1 MTPAFRHASSTAPT
15 VSHACGSETSNPSA
29 RSSACTSA
37 PFSRKRS
44 TIAAPI
50 PEAPPVTSAVRGN
63 IGSYC
68 RIRIAMT
75 IPFTGVPL
83 HELGPLVRRI
93 DEAGYDSV
101 WSAESTEFDGFT
113 PLVVAAEHSTRL
125 RLATG
130 IVNVY
135 TRGPALLAQTAA
147 AAANVSNG
155 RFVLGLG
162 ASSNVIVEQW
172 NGVPFR
178 RPLAKVE
185 ETVEYLREVLAGERG
200 TGGFRLAS
208 PPEQPVPIV
217 LAALRDRMLGLA
229 ARVADGAFTNF
240 LPLSRSAKV
249 VDAFGVPEK
258 ELACRFFS
266 IHGPDAEA
274 LATAK
279 RIFVAYATVPVYAE
293 FFRWLGFG
301 DEIEPVIEAWN
312 AGDRKRALELA
323 PEALIRETFLLGPVE
338 AQRERLAEFE
348 AAGIQTAVLALSCPP
363 AAVPDVIGSFT
374 PR

>member
-1 MTPAFRHASSTAPT
+1 
-15 VSHACGSETSNPSA
+15 
-29 RSSACTSA
+29 
-37 PFSRKRS
+37 
-44 TIAAPI
+44 
-50 PEAPPVTSAVRGN
+50 
-63 IGSYC
+63 
-68 RIRIAMT
+68 MT

-135 TRGPALLAQTAA
+135 TRGPALLAQSAA
-147 AAANVSNG
+147 AVASLSNG

-172 NGVPFR
+172 NGIPFR

-185 ETVEYLREVLAGERG
+185 ETVAYLRTVLAGERG
-200 TGGFRLAS
+200 AGGFKLAS
-208 PPEQPVPIV
+208 PPAAPVPIV
-217 LAALRDRMLGLA
+217 LAALRDRMLALA
-229 ARVADGAFTNF
+229 ARIADGAFTNF
-240 LPLSRSAKV
+240 LPVSRAGQV
-249 VDAFGVPEK
+249 VAAFGRPEQ

-266 IHGPDAEA
+266 IHGPEDEA
-274 LATAK
+274 LTTAK

-301 DEIEPVIEAWN
+301 DEIDPVVETWN
-312 AGDRKRALELA
+312 AGDRKRAVELA
-323 PEALIRETFLLGPVE
+323 PEGLVRQIFLYGPVE
-338 AQRERLAEFE
+338 AQRERLAEFA
-348 AAGIQTAVLALSCPP
+348 AAGITTAVLVLSCAPGELQSLIDGFAP
-363 AAVPDVIGSFT
+363 
-374 PR
+374 

>member
-1 MTPAFRHASSTAPT
+1 
-15 VSHACGSETSNPSA
+15 
-29 RSSACTSA
+29 
-37 PFSRKRS
+37 
-44 TIAAPI
+44 
-50 PEAPPVTSAVRGN
+50 
-63 IGSYC
+63 
-68 RIRIAMT
+68 MT

-83 HELGPLVRRI
+83 HELGPLVRQI

-113 PLVVAAEHSTRL
+113 PLVVAAEHSTHL

-135 TRGPALLAQTAA
+135 TRGPAILAQSAA
-147 AAANVSNG
+147 AVASVSDG

-172 NGVPFR
+172 NGIPFS

-185 ETVEYLREVLAGERG
+185 ETVEYLRTVLAGERG
-200 TGGFRLAS
+200 AGGFKLAS
-208 PPEQPVPIV
+208 PPAEPVPIV

-229 ARVADGAFTNF
+229 ARIADGAFTNF
-240 LPLSRSAKV
+240 LPLSRVAQV
-249 VDAFGVPEK
+249 VDAFARPEK

-266 IHGPDAEA
+266 IQGPEDEA
-274 LATAK
+274 LAAAK

-301 DEIEPVIEAWN
+301 GEIDPVVEAWD

-323 PEALIRETFLLGPVE
+323 PEAVVREVFLLGPVE
-338 AQRERLAEFE
+338 AQRQRLEEFE
-348 AAGIQTAVLALSCPP
+348 SAGITTAVLALSSPP
-363 AAVPDVIGSFT
+363 TEVPALIDAFAPG
-374 PR
+374 

>member
-1 MTPAFRHASSTAPT
+1 
-15 VSHACGSETSNPSA
+15 
-29 RSSACTSA
+29 
-37 PFSRKRS
+37 
-44 TIAAPI
+44 
-50 PEAPPVTSAVRGN
+50 
-63 IGSYC
+63 
-68 RIRIAMT
+68 MT

-83 HELGPLVRRI
+83 HELGPLVRQI

-135 TRGPALLAQTAA
+135 TRGPAILAQTAA
-147 AAANVSNG
+147 AVANVSDG

-172 NGVPFR
+172 NGIPFR

-185 ETVEYLREVLAGERG
+185 ETVDYLRTVLAGERG
-200 TGGFRLAS
+200 AGGFKLAS
-208 PPEQPVPIV
+208 PPAEPVPIV

-229 ARVADGAFTNF
+229 ARIADGAFTNF
-240 LPLSRSAKV
+240 LPLSRAAQV
-249 VDAFGVPEK
+249 VDAFARPEK

-266 IHGPDAEA
+266 IHGPEEEA
-274 LATAK
+274 LAVAK

-301 DEIEPVIEAWN
+301 DEIDPVVEAWN

-323 PEALIRETFLLGPVE
+323 PEALVREVFLLGPVE
-338 AQRERLAEFE
+338 AQRERLEEFE
-348 AAGIQTAVLALSCPP
+348 RAGITTAVLALSCPP
-363 AAVPDVIGSFT
+363 IEVPALIDAFA
-374 PR
+374 PD

>member
-1 MTPAFRHASSTAPT
+1 
-15 VSHACGSETSNPSA
+15 
-29 RSSACTSA
+29 
-37 PFSRKRS
+37 
-44 TIAAPI
+44 
-50 PEAPPVTSAVRGN
+50 
-63 IGSYC
+63 
-68 RIRIAMT
+68 MT

-93 DEAGYDSV
+93 DESGYDSV

-113 PLVVAAEHSTRL
+113 PLVVAAENSTRL

-147 AAANVSNG
+147 AVANVSDG

-172 NGVPFR
+172 NGIPFR

-185 ETVEYLREVLAGERG
+185 ETVEYLRKVLAGERG
-200 TGGFRLAS
+200 TGGFKLPS

-229 ARVADGAFTNF
+229 ARIADGAFTNF
-240 LPLSRSAKV
+240 LPLSRTAQV
-249 VDAFGVPEK
+249 VDAFAAPEK

-266 IHGPDAEA
+266 IDGPEAEA
-274 LATAK
+274 LVAAK
-279 RIFVAYATVPVYAE
+279 RMFVAYATVPVYAE
-293 FFRWLGFG
+293 FFRWLGFA
-301 DEIEPVIEAWN
+301 DEIDPVVAAWN
-312 AGDRKRALELA
+312 EGDRKRALELA
-323 PEALIRETFLLGPVE
+323 PDALVRDVFLLGPVE
-338 AQRERLAEFE
+338 AQRERLE
-348 AAGIQTAVLALSCPP
+348 AFGGAGITTAVLALSCTPDRLP
-363 AAVPDVIGSFT
+363 ALIDEFAPD
-374 PR
+374 

>member
-1 MTPAFRHASSTAPT
+1 
-15 VSHACGSETSNPSA
+15 
-29 RSSACTSA
+29 
-37 PFSRKRS
+37 
-44 TIAAPI
+44 
-50 PEAPPVTSAVRGN
+50 
-63 IGSYC
+63 
-68 RIRIAMT
+68 MT

-93 DEAGYDSV
+93 DDAGYDSV

-113 PLVVAAEHSTRL
+113 PLVIAAEHSTRL

-147 AAANVSNG
+147 AVANVSDG

-172 NGVPFR
+172 NGIPFR

-185 ETVEYLREVLAGERG
+185 ETVDYLRTVLAGERG
-200 TGGFRLAS
+200 TGGFKLAS
-208 PPEQPVPIV
+208 PPERPVPVV

-229 ARVADGAFTNF
+229 ARIADGAFTNF
-240 LPLSRSAKV
+240 LPLSSAAKV
-249 VDAFGVPEK
+249 VDAFAAPEK

-266 IHGPDAEA
+266 IHGPEDQA
-274 LATAK
+274 LAAAK

-301 DEIEPVIEAWN
+301 DEIDPIVAAWD

-323 PEALIRETFLLGPVE
+323 PEALVRDVFLLGPVE
-338 AQRERLAEFE
+338 VQRERLADF
-348 AAGIQTAVLALSCPP
+348 AQAGITTAVLAVSCSPSEVP
-363 AAVPDVIGSFT
+363 AMIDEFAPG
-374 PR
+374 